1 MHCVTLSLPLS
12 HTLSLPSDDP
22 VIILK
27 SKERRG
33 REEERSGEDSEG
45 NARHKG
51 TGKGK
56 DRGGGR
62 GEE

>member
-1 MHCVTLSLPLS
+1 MSLPLS

-33 REEERSGEDSEG
+33 RERRGVERTVKGMRDIKEQAKAKTEGEVEG
-45 NARHKG
+45 KSDVR
-51 TGKGK
+51 
-56 DRGGGR
+56 
-62 GEE
+62 